1 MSTIG
6 KFTIPWQTLSLNICL
21 LLSLI
26 SYNKNR
32 NKNPTWD
39 HRTPSSLVFENNL
52 FCNFIVERNSI
63 VVVATTTPIR
73 MFLKLHTLFTRIAL
87 RFTRNQWIGS
97 SKLYCF
103 EAALQSGL
111 KPRPDESGWKYAVS
125 KVSGFMWTGLQM
137 HHSVTFG
144 KFYHVSCMPRWDAHV
159 RGYKQVAAGFSR
171 VGVTTTTARW
181 APPRN
186 AKPGPTLSTL
196 C

>member
-87 RFTRNQWIGS
+87 RFTRSQWIGS

-103 EAALQSGL
+103 KAALQSGL
-111 KPRPDESGWKYAVS
+111 KPRPGESGWKICS
-125 KVSGFMWTGLQM
+125 FK
-137 HHSVTFG
+137 SVRIR
-144 KFYHVSCMPRWDAHV
+144 VDRASNASQRNVW
-159 RGYKQVAAGFSR
+159 QVLSR
-171 VGVTTTTARW
+171 VVHAEMRCPCPW
-181 APPRN
+181 
-186 AKPGPTLSTL
+186 L
-196 C
+196 